1 MPRALPSLSRPGR
14 LLDLGLRA
22 APGKICPDEAARSR
36 ALLILLGIL
45 AGAALAF
52 LFPEH
57 VLWMRPALQPAF
69 AATMFFVGTL
79 VHPDQVRVFMEAPL
93 RALSGLLGQYTIM
106 PICAWM
112 VSLAFSD
119 PVLRT
124 GIVLVGC
131 MPGAMASNVM
141 TVLLRGD
148 LILSVTMTSLATLLC
163 PLVIAIWLP
172 LLADTRMEVP
182 VGPMVWNAV
191 WMVVLPVLA
200 GIALRTWRPRMPRS
214 WDAVATAIASVAI
227 VLIILVVVAANRE
240 RLAQL
245 GPTLAL
251 GMLVLN
257 LGAYGLAFGAAT
269 AMRWPNAQ
277 RRTLVIEVGMQNAGL
292 GSVLALA
299 HLGEAGAVPSAFYT
313 ALCVVTSAAALPFR
327 RNRNRA
333 LPTSQSRIPSNPSS
347 ASPSAPSSADRRSL

>member
-1 MPRALPSLSRPGR
+1 
-14 LLDLGLRA
+14 
-22 APGKICPDEAARSR
+22 
-36 ALLILLGIL
+36 LLILFGIL

-52 LFPEH
+52 AFPER
-57 VLWMRPALQPAF
+57 VLWMKPALQPAF

-79 VHPDQVRVFMEAPL
+79 VRRDQVRAFAAAPL
-93 RALSGLLGQYTIM
+93 RALSGLVGQYTIM
-106 PICAWM
+106 PICAWA

-119 PVLRT
+119 PAVRV

-148 LILSVTMTSLATLLC
+148 LILSVTMTTLATLLC
-163 PLVIAIWLP
+163 PLVIALWLP
-172 LLADTRMEVP
+172 LLAGERMDVP

-200 GIALRTWRPRMPRS
+200 GIAMRTSGARMPRG
-214 WDAVATAIASVAI
+214 WDSVATAIASAAI

-245 GPTLAL
+245 GPLLAL
-251 GMLVLN
+251 AMLALN
-257 LGAYGLAFGAAT
+257 VGAYGLAFGAAT
-269 AMRWPNAQ
+269 AMRWPPAQ

-299 HLGEAGAVPSAFYT
+299 HLGDAGAVPSAFYT
-313 ALCVVTSAAALPFR
+313 ALCVVTSAAAIPFR
-327 RNRNRA
+327 R
-333 LPTSQSRIPSNPSS
+333 SRDLNPSPPPP
-347 ASPSAPSSADRRSL
+347 PSGTGTRRPSR

>member
-1 MPRALPSLSRPGR
+1 
-14 LLDLGLRA
+14 
-22 APGKICPDEAARSR
+22 
-36 ALLILLGIL
+36 LLILLGIL

-52 LFPEH
+52 LFPEQ
-57 VLWMRPALQPAF
+57 VLWMQPALQPAF

-79 VHPDQVRVFMEAPL
+79 VRPDQVRAFLVAPT
-93 RALSGLLGQYTIM
+93 RALTGLLGQYTIM
-106 PICAWM
+106 PICAWA

-148 LILSVTMTSLATLLC
+148 LILSVTLTSLATLLC

-182 VGPMVWNAV
+182 VGAMVWNAI
-191 WMVVLPVLA
+191 WMVVLPVVS
-200 GIALRTWRPRMPRS
+200 GIALRSYRPRMPRG
-214 WDAVATAIASVAI
+214 WDAAATSIASIAI
-227 VLIILVVVAANRE
+227 VLIVLVVVAANRD

-245 GPTLAL
+245 GPMLAL

-269 AMRWPNAQ
+269 AMGWPPAQ

-313 ALCVVTSAAALPFR
+313 ALCVVTAAAAVPFF
-327 RNRNRA
+327 RNR
-333 LPTSQSRIPSNPSS
+333 RIS
-347 ASPSAPSSADRRSL
+347 

>member
-1 MPRALPSLSRPGR
+1 MTSCPQNCERRGGLIHAQFSAGWDRAQPLVRSL
-14 LLDLGLRA
+14 
-22 APGKICPDEAARSR
+22 PDEQAPSP

-52 LFPEH
+52 LFSEH

-69 AATMFFVGTL
+69 AVTKFFVGSL
-79 VHPDQVRVFMEAPL
+79 VRPDQVRVFLAAPL
-93 RALSGLLGQYTIM
+93 RALIGLLGQYTIM
-106 PICAWM
+106 PICAWL

-119 PVLRT
+119 PALRT

-148 LILSVTMTSLATLLC
+148 LILSVTLTSLATLLC

-191 WMVVLPVLA
+191 WMVVLPVVA
-200 GIALRTWRPRMPRS
+200 GIALRNYRPRMPRG

-251 GMLVLN
+251 GMVVLN

-269 AMRWPNAQ
+269 ALRWPRAQ

-313 ALCVVTSAAALPFR
+313 ALCVITAAIALPFS
-327 RNRNRA
+327 RNRNRGLA
-333 LPTSQSRIPSNPSS
+333 KP
-347 ASPSAPSSADRRSL
+347 D

>member
-1 MPRALPSLSRPGR
+1 MQ
-14 LLDLGLRA
+14 
-22 APGKICPDEAARSR
+22 
-36 ALLILLGIL
+36 
-45 AGAALAF
+45 
-52 LFPEH
+52 
-57 VLWMRPALQPAF
+57 PALQPAF

-79 VHPDQVRVFMEAPL
+79 VRPDQVRAFLVAPT
-93 RALSGLLGQYTIM
+93 RALTGLLGQYTIM
-106 PICAWM
+106 PICAWA

-148 LILSVTMTSLATLLC
+148 LILSVTLTSLATLLC

-182 VGPMVWNAV
+182 VGAMVWNAI
-191 WMVVLPVLA
+191 WMVVLPVVS
-200 GIALRTWRPRMPRS
+200 GIALRSYRPRMPRG
-214 WDAVATAIASVAI
+214 WDAAATSIASIAI
-227 VLIILVVVAANRE
+227 VLIVLVVVAANRD

-245 GPTLAL
+245 GPMLAL

-269 AMRWPNAQ
+269 GLRWPRAQ

-327 RNRNRA
+327 RSRNRPPVA
-333 LPTSQSRIPSNPSS
+333 L
-347 ASPSAPSSADRRSL
+347 D